1 MSLPCPMY
9 KEQNGKDVQEKDI
22 EKDIY
27 YGIPS

>member
-1 MSLPCPMY
+1 MY